1 MVSLLATLFLVFLI
15 IGVPIAF
22 SMGLSCFLV
31 LAVHMPT
38 ASMTIISKMFG
49 GLDSFSL
56 MAIPYFLLAG
66 NLMDAAGISKQLVEF
81 AELLVGKIK
90 GGLAMAAVVSGVIF
104 AGVSGSNAA
113 DTSAIGSIMIPA
125 MREKGYEDSW
135 SCALISTT
143 GILGPIIPP
152 SILAIL
158 YSTATGLSVG
168 ALFVAG
174 IIPGLILAAGLLFL
188 CYSYAKKNN
197 LQNSTA
203 DSRTKKEVISILLT
217 AVPALLMPGIII
229 GGILTGFFTATESA
243 AVACIY
249 AVLYGVVSRK
259 LTFHKLW
266 EAIRESV
273 KTACKLMFIVSVASL
288 FGWILSVTGFPA
300 KLVAALTSLTS
311 NKYLILLLIVVILL
325 IVGCFMETIA
335 ALTILVPV
343 LFPLGAAYG
352 ISNIQFAMI
361 FIVTLLIG
369 AITPPVGVNLY
380 ITSGIAGIRFVDTLK
395 YLPKFIIL
403 STLVVCLLVFVP
415 ACTVWLPSLL
425 GFTT

>member
-1 MVSLLATLFLVFLI
+1 MVGVLATVFFVLLI
-15 IGVPIAF
+15 VGVPIAF
-22 SMGLSCFLV
+22 SMGLSS
-31 LAVHMPT
+31 LAALALYMPN
-38 ASMTIISKMFG
+38 ASITIVSKMFG

-66 NLMDAAGISKQLVEF
+66 NLMDAAGISRQLVEF

-174 IIPGLILAAGLLFL
+174 IIPGLILAAGLLFF
-188 CYSYAKKNN
+188 CYSYAKKKNF
-197 LQNSTA
+197 QHSTV
-203 DSRTKKEVISILLT
+203 DKRTRREVIQILLV
-217 AVPALLMPGIII
+217 ALPALLMPAIII
-229 GGILTGFFTATESA
+229 GGILTGYFTATESA
-243 AVACIY
+243 SVACIY
-249 AVLYGVVSRK
+249 AVLYGFISRK
-259 LTFHKLW
+259 LTIKNLW
-266 EAIRESV
+266 HALRESV
-273 KTACKLMFIVSVASL
+273 KTACKLMLIISLASL

-300 KLVAALTSLTS
+300 KLVSFISGFTSS
-311 NKYLILLLIVVILL
+311 KYIIMLLMVILLLII
-325 IVGCFMETIA
+325 GCFMETIA

-343 LFPLGAAYG
+343 LHPLAAAYG
-352 ISNIQFAMI
+352 ISNIQFSML

-380 ITSGIAGIRFVDTLK
+380 ITSGIAGIRFADTLK
-395 YLPKFIIL
+395 YLPQFIIL
-403 STLVVCLLVFVP
+403 ATIVAVLLVFVP
-415 ACTVWLPSLL
+415 GVTTWLPGLI
-425 GFTT
+425 GFAV

>member
-1 MVSLLATLFLVFLI
+1 MVSLLATLFLFFLI

-22 SMGLSCFLV
+22 SMGLSSFLV

-38 ASMTIISKMFG
+38 ASMTIVSKMFG

-125 MREKGYEDSW
+125 MRKKGYEDSW

-174 IIPGLILAAGLLFL
+174 VIPGLILAAGLLFL
-188 CYSYAKKNN
+188 CYSYAKKNK

>member
-1 MVSLLATLFLVFLI
+1 MVGLLATAFLVLLV

-22 SMGLSCFLV
+22 SMGIGSFLA
-31 LAVHMPT
+31 LAFYMPNAT
-38 ASMTIISKMFG
+38 MTIAAKMFG

-66 NLMDAAGISKQLVEF
+66 NLMEAAGISKQLVEF

-90 GGLAMAAVVSGVIF
+90 GGLAMAAVVSGVIL

-125 MREKGYEDSW
+125 LKKKGYEDSW

-168 ALFVAG
+168 ALFIAG
-174 IIPGLILAAGLLFL
+174 IIPGIILAVGLLYF
-188 CYSYAKKNN
+188 CYSYAKRNN

-203 DSRTKKEVISILLT
+203 DKRSRKEVLQILLV
-217 AVPALLMPGIII
+217 ALPALVMPGIII

-243 AVACIY
+243 SVACIY
-249 AVLYGVVSRK
+249 AILYGVLSKR
-259 LTFHKLW
+259 LTAKNLW
-266 EAIRESV
+266 HALREAV
-273 KTACKLMFIVSVASL
+273 KTACKLMLIISVASL
-288 FGWILSVTGFPA
+288 FGWIFSVTGFPA
-300 KLVAALTSLTS
+300 KVVATLTGITS
-311 NKYLILLLIVVILL
+311 SKYIILLLIVVLLLL
-325 IVGCFMETIA
+325 IGCFMETIA

-343 LFPLGAAYG
+343 LNPVAAAYG
-352 ISNIQFAMI
+352 ISNIQFAMF

-380 ITSGIAGIRFVDTLK
+380 ITSGIAGIRFADTLK

-403 STLVVCLLVFVP
+403 STVVAVLVALVP
-415 ACTVWLPSLL
+415 GITTWLPGLL
-425 GFTT
+425 GFTV

>member
-1 MVSLLATLFLVFLI
+1 MVGIMATAFLVLLI
-15 IGVPIAF
+15 LGVPIAF
-22 SMGLSCFLV
+22 SMGLSSL
-31 LAVHMPT
+31 LALIVHMPSAT
-38 ASMTIISKMFG
+38 VTVAAKMFG

-113 DTSAIGSIMIPA
+113 DTSAIGSIMLPA
-125 MREKGYEDSW
+125 LKEKGYEDSW
-135 SCALISTT
+135 SCDLISTT

-168 ALFVAG
+168 ALFIAG
-174 IIPGLILAAGLLFL
+174 VIPGLILAVGLMYF
-188 CYSYAKKNN
+188 CYSYAKKHGIP
-197 LQNSTA
+197 NSTKNRNA
-203 DSRTKKEVISILLT
+203 KDVGRILIVAL
-217 AVPALLMPGIII
+217 PALLMPGIII

-243 AVACIY
+243 SVACIY
-249 AVLYGVVSRK
+249 AVLYGVLSRR
-259 LTFHKLW
+259 LTWKGLW
-266 EAIRESV
+266 KALRESV
-273 KTACKLMFIVSVASL
+273 KTACKLMIIISVASL
-288 FGWILSVTGFPA
+288 FGWILSVTGTPA
-300 KLVAALTSLTS
+300 KIVAFLSGITGS
-311 NKYLILLLIVVILL
+311 KYIIMLLMVILLLL
-325 IVGCFMETIA
+325 VGCFMETIA

-343 LFPLGAAYG
+343 LHPLALAYG
-352 ISNIQFAMI
+352 ISNIQFAMT

-380 ITSGIAGIRFVDTLK
+380 ITSGIAGIRFADTLK
-395 YLPKFIIL
+395 HLPRFIIL
-403 STLVVCLLVFVP
+403 AFFVALLLVFIPEV
-415 ACTVWLPSLL
+415 TTWLPGLL
-425 GFTT
+425 GFAV